1 MTFEKTGISAII
13 KSRSKKVKV
22 KKRGS
27 DPLNLSNAIAQMITD
42 MLGESSE
49 IEIQRNILAQNLGC
63 VPSQINYVLSSRF
76 TPERGFMVESRRGG
90 GGCIRI
96 VRINYDKDTLLMKVI
111 GSVGDEMSENAV
123 RSHLAN
129 LLHHGL
135 LDEMQASLILAATS
149 EGNFRMLPTPFENII
164 RASIFKKMLLT
175 LAKE

>member
-1 MTFEKTGISAII
+1 M
-13 KSRSKKVKV
+13 
-22 KKRGS
+22 
-27 DPLNLSNAIAQMITD
+27 NLSNAIAQMITE

-111 GSVGDEMSENAV
+111 SSVGDEMSENGV

-129 LLHHGL
+129 LLHHSL
-135 LDEMQASLILAATS
+135 INEEQAALILAATS
-149 EGNFRMLPTPFENII
+149 EANFRVLPSPFEEIV